1 MARRVRLQ
9 EAVTAAYVER
19 TDGRVEQQLSSTRRA
34 GGPELVYATAGA
46 GPPLLLIGGWLSH
59 LELSWALP
67 PERHLCEALA
77 QGRTL
82 IRYDRPGCGLSE
94 RPTDAA
100 WSLDDELDTIE
111 AVIDAGGVTRL
122 DMIGSS
128 LGVPVAIEWVARHPE
143 TVDRLVLYGG
153 WVRGSDIAPAP
164 VREHVVGLVASHWGL
179 GSDVI
184 TEIFAPDAS
193 AGTRAAFA
201 NYQRQ
206 ASSAATAAGLL
217 ELCYRID
224 VTGSLQRV
232 HSQTLIVHREDDRAA
247 PVEQSRLMAASI
259 PGAQLTVLPGRSHLP
274 YIGDVDTLLTTIRT
288 FLGLPS
294 LRRQASMQLTGR
306 QRQVAALV
314 ADGLTNREIGERL
327 VISERSAEG
336 HVERIRTRLGVRSR
350 AQVAAWWVAADTTAT

>member
-1 MARRVRLQ
+1 M
-9 EAVTAAYVER
+9 
-19 TDGRVEQQLSSTRRA
+19 EQQLSSTHRA
-34 GGPELVYATAGA
+34 GGLEVVYATAGA

-67 PERHLCEALA
+67 PERHLCEVLA

-94 RPTDAA
+94 RPAGQD
-100 WSLDDELDTIE
+100 WSLDDEIDTIE
-111 AVIDAGGVTRL
+111 AVIAAAGVTRL
-122 DMIGSS
+122 DVIGSS

-143 TVDRLVLYGG
+143 TVDKLVLYGG

-193 AGTRAAFA
+193 AGSRAAFA

-206 ASSAATAAGLL
+206 ASSAATAAALL

-224 VTGSLQRV
+224 VTDSLQRV
-232 HSQTLIVHREDDRAA
+232 HAPTLVVHRENDRAA
-247 PVEQSRLMAASI
+247 PIEQSRLIAASI

-274 YIGDVDTLLTTIRT
+274 YIGDVDTLLTTIRA

-294 LRRQASMQLTGR
+294 LRRRTSMQLTDR

-327 VISERSAEG
+327 VIGERSAEG
-336 HVERIRTRLGVRSR
+336 HVERIRIKLGVRSR
-350 AQVAAWWVAADTTAT
+350 AQVAAWWVATSTTST